1 MLMKWK
7 SLFAAAL
14 SAAVTLPAW
23 AQDATG
29 GGIPSLS
36 FSFANNRDGS
46 KLSVVDGTSV
56 TAKTALGVEPVP
68 ANKWIE
74 LFDSDVDPDV
84 GKNAIDNTE
93 TISANDERAHNFTLE
108 SDVTVTYS
116 AKNAWSVKDVTDQA
130 SSSIQPFLQSYLDD
144 GDNPAV
150 DGNTVGA
157 KFTVTGIPFDS
168 YDVIIYFATDK
179 EFAVGNSG
187 GNGFKPITVN
197 GTAYSWTQWQSETD
211 PGYLVSD
218 AASTA
223 VFGSAPESTAI
234 LGKNAIRIPALSGDL
249 SVVGAVSDG
258 QTSKRCSIAA
268 FQIVEAKPSF
278 NINFAQT
285 AGDPYDVPASGAY
298 GLAPVPGAFWQNIY
312 GASGTDVPLSLE
324 AYGLHTDAKLTFSAP
339 GTWRFPNGT
348 QVKDPIL
355 RGFLGTHT
363 NAANGSTVS
372 VSDIPFTQ
380 YDVIVYFA
388 TNEENAVF
396 QPVTI
401 NGKAYTWDAETQATV
416 EGEATFGASGGN
428 VAIYGTNALRIPGLT
443 GDLTLATG
451 AQTVKTETE
460 PFKTGNLCGIQIVCT
475 GEVTDAAVPLERN
488 PTISV
493 NFARGRSDGNPIVS
507 EVAGLETQ
515 ALAVV
520 PADAWT
526 NLYPSNTDCD
536 DTVTLSSIWKADLT
550 VPVRVSYQANGTWS
564 DNVEGRP
571 AFLKTF
577 LGDGTYGNKIGSDIL
592 VSQIPFSEYE
602 VIVYLATDTDAVAF
616 LPVEIN
622 DTLYK
627 GNGTDATVEATAITE
642 TYGDSS
648 VLTPTEGVNVIRVGG
663 LSDDLRIKGSTQI
676 RSNNVLSG
684 RCNIAAFQ
692 IVCTGEVIDPEG
704 PDRDVISLNY
714 ASGTNNAAVPDT
726 AQLYGLEAAPGTAW
740 ADLTGA
746 PASTQN
752 FTAAYGASIGQMS
765 TTFSAGGTYQY
776 GADQNVNPFMRGYLD
791 DNSGDNGYN
800 HVSISVPNIPF
811 DLYDVIVYTA
821 VEQSSQ
827 DFKPVQVNGTY
838 YTFDDA
844 ANGDWRTEAVEAG
857 GASFGQGNQ
866 PIAKIGVNAI
876 RVNNQDAQELSV
888 NGQSGGNG
896 HRGGIAAIQ
905 IIERPVQ
912 EITVNTEMT
921 AQQVFAQSLPGRATK
936 LAFAE
941 GGAITG
947 AVNLSGVAVDL
958 TQVASSPFTGNLT
971 VDANTKLYLPAGT
984 RTYALTTG
992 TVTGSLAAAN
1002 VFIGG
1007 TAIPANA
1014 MTQDGANLTFNI
1026 EITYEW
1032 TGAGGDNLWST
1043 AGNWLS
1049 GVVPGADSEVTI
1061 PLADGARKTITLT
1074 EGAVAGSLTITGP
1087 ASGTATLAIE
1097 GAETAALTID
1107 GQMATSGNVTVTQS
1121 ANITV
1126 NGTSQMGDGKPIPTN
1141 QVVQASFQVN
1151 GANATY
1157 TIESGALAVQGSG
1170 SQAGDV
1176 SVSNGAILEVGTKGE
1191 LSAARVVVSY
1201 YGNSTEPVIRTGT
1214 LRIAGQATFSTRVAF
1229 RNDGLTMELAGGT
1242 MTTPSVSTFSGLA
1255 VSADSKLAAPEGK
1268 ELTVSGTTK
1277 ALTGAGDL
1285 TLQGKVDLS
1294 ATITTAYTGELIA
1307 AANSTVTLGENRPKL
1322 SVLEDATVN
1331 ITPTAEEQAAGRIA
1345 FGTSMT
1351 AVPSATFTVEGVD
1364 AVTPEVD
1371 NGTLTLSWAASTA
1384 TLATTGD
1391 WSAPNWTV
1399 GETTGQAAPE
1409 SGVVVLDG
1417 TAEGGITVTLDTAI
1431 PADITTINV
1440 RGDVTLVATG
1450 QQATLPTC
1458 INVEDGATLGV
1469 DADFAKAEGSAW
1481 PATWAIPENT
1491 TLRIT
1496 GDGFDFGGITV
1507 DHNQYI
1513 QVYADL
1519 EVTATGTADTVA
1531 LIDPANNLWCRG
1543 KVTVSCDYVTLKKL
1557 YWLDDVTDGLTVTGD
1572 NVTIEGLRQVDGSE
1586 GLTLSGNNVT
1596 ITGYTQG
1603 FAFADGAT
1611 ITSSGTGNVLDG
1623 VTDWPNTFTVT
1634 SGDLTIDSCTS
1645 LKGALL
1651 SNGATLKLASDWAA
1665 GQELHVS
1672 TKAGDS
1678 SVMGLDMSAVAAVNR
1693 PTLARYDSSSNALP
1707 KNLLI
1712 ASSAEEDEAG
1722 EIRIALMAA
1731 SKPVLPA
1738 GGLAVTVTPA
1748 TEGVVWNAVA
1758 TIEENALVIRNVV
1771 LKPVLPEGSTLSE
1784 TATAA
1789 LNKAATEAGITGEY
1803 AVAITTGVETVTV
1816 TTAEAVARLQEV
1828 LDCFT
1833 GVATGDSASNT
1844 VTVAY
1849 DFGIVD
1855 IKRNADG
1862 NGWTVTAKVQG
1873 AAGAE
1878 ADFAAG
1884 NVYTL
1889 TVNGAPAADASATVG
1904 ENGTVTFTVPD
1915 ALVAGETCTLGVSV
1929 SRTAQQL

>member
-84 GKNAIDNTE
+84 GKNAINNTE
-93 TISANDERAHNFTLE
+93 TISANDKRAHNFTLGR
-108 SDVTVTYS
+108 DVKVTYS
-116 AKNAWSVKDVTDQA
+116 AKNAWSVKAVADQA

-249 SVVGAVSDG
+249 TVTGPVGDG
-258 QTSKRCSIAA
+258 NTNKRCSIAA

-285 AGDPYDVPASGAY
+285 ADDPYDVPASGAY

-622 DTLYK
+622 GTLYK
-627 GNGTDATVEATAITE
+627 GNGTDATVEAIAITE
-642 TYGDSS
+642 TYGNSS

-663 LSDDLRIKGSTQI
+663 LSGDLRIKGSTQI

-704 PDRDVISLNY
+704 PDRGVISLNY

-765 TTFSAGGTYQY
+765 TTFSAGGTYSY
-776 GADQNVNPFMRGYLD
+776 DADLTVNPFMRGYLD
-791 DNSGDNGYN
+791 DSDGSNGYN

-821 VEQSSQ
+821 VELSYQ

-844 ANGDWRTEAVEAG
+844 ANGDWRTEAVEAD

-888 NGQSGGNG
+888 NGQSGGDG

-912 EITVNTEMT
+912 EITVNTETT
-921 AQQVFAQSLPGRATK
+921 AQQVFAQSLPGRVPK

-958 TQVASSPFTGNLT
+958 TQVAASPFSGALT

-984 RTYALTTG
+984 RTYTLTTG
-992 TVTGSLAAAN
+992 TVAGTLAAAN

-1007 TAIPANA
+1007 TAIPADA
-1014 MTQDGANLTFNI
+1014 MKQNGANLTFDI
-1026 EITYEW
+1026 EVSYNW
-1032 TGAGGDNLWST
+1032 TGAAGDKLWST
-1043 AGNWLS
+1043 AANWSGNA
-1049 GVVPGADSEVTI
+1049 VPKADSEVTVS
-1061 PLADGARKTITLT
+1061 LNADDAKTIVIDTAEATANLFYISGPQT
-1074 EGAVAGSLTITGP
+1074 GSAMLEIVAAENVEGAKLTVVDKM
-1087 ASGTATLAIE
+1087 
-1097 GAETAALTID
+1097 LT
-1107 GQMATSGNVTVTQS
+1107 TGNVTVTQS

-1126 NGTSQMGDGKPIPTN
+1126 NGTSQMGDGSSIPSKY
-1141 QVVQASFQVN
+1141 VVQAGFQVN

-1157 TIESGALAVQGSG
+1157 TIESGTLAVQGSG

-1176 SVSNGAILEVGTKGE
+1176 SVSNEATLEVGEAGSLYAAQAITSYFGNAT
-1191 LSAARVVVSY
+1191 SAAS
-1201 YGNSTEPVIRTGT
+1201 GT
-1214 LRIAGQATFSTRVAF
+1214 LSIAGTANFSTQM
-1229 RNDGLTMELAGGT
+1229 GLSSQNFTVELAGVGPLTTPLVDTYNGLRVSSSEGALLQAPENGT
-1242 MTTPSVSTFSGLA
+1242 MT
-1255 VSADSKLAAPEGK
+1255 
-1268 ELTVSGTTK
+1268 VSGRNGS
-1277 ALTGAGDL
+1277 ALAGAGDL
-1285 TLQGKVDLS
+1285 SLQGAVNLS
-1294 ATITTAYTGELIA
+1294 STITADYTGELTA
-1307 AANSTVTLGENRPKL
+1307 VANSTVTLGENRPKL
-1322 SVLEDATVN
+1322 SVVEGATVN
-1331 ITPTAEEQAAGRIA
+1331 ITPTAEEQASGVVSFA
-1345 FGTSMT
+1345 TSMT

-1371 NGTLTLSWAASTA
+1371 NGTLTLSWEASTA

-1391 WSAPNWTV
+1391 WSAANWTV
-1399 GETTGQAAPE
+1399 GETTGQAAPT

-1417 TAEGGITVTLDTAI
+1417 TENPIAVTLDTPI
-1431 PADITTINV
+1431 PAAITTINV
-1440 RGDVTLVATG
+1440 RGDVTLVASG
-1450 QQATLPTC
+1450 NQPTLPTC
-1458 INVEDGATLGV
+1458 INVEDDATLGV
-1469 DADFAKAEGSAW
+1469 GANFAKA
-1481 PATWAIPENT
+1481 PAHY
-1491 TLRIT
+1491 
-1496 GDGFDFGGITV
+1496 G
-1507 DHNQYI
+1507 
-1513 QVYADL
+1513 
-1519 EVTATGTADTVA
+1519 
-1531 LIDPANNLWCRG
+1531 
-1543 KVTVSCDYVTLKKL
+1543 
-1557 YWLDDVTDGLTVTGD
+1557 
-1572 NVTIEGLRQVDGSE
+1572 
-1586 GLTLSGNNVT
+1586 
-1596 ITGYTQG
+1596 
-1603 FAFADGAT
+1603 
-1611 ITSSGTGNVLDG
+1611 
-1623 VTDWPNTFTVT
+1623 
-1634 SGDLTIDSCTS
+1634 
-1645 LKGALL
+1645 
-1651 SNGATLKLASDWAA
+1651 
-1665 GQELHVS
+1665 
-1672 TKAGDS
+1672 
-1678 SVMGLDMSAVAAVNR
+1678 
-1693 PTLARYDSSSNALP
+1693 
-1707 KNLLI
+1707 
-1712 ASSAEEDEAG
+1712 
-1722 EIRIALMAA
+1722 
-1731 SKPVLPA
+1731 
-1738 GGLAVTVTPA
+1738 
-1748 TEGVVWNAVA
+1748 
-1758 TIEENALVIRNVV
+1758 
-1771 LKPVLPEGSTLSE
+1771 
-1784 TATAA
+1784 
-1789 LNKAATEAGITGEY
+1789 
-1803 AVAITTGVETVTV
+1803 
-1816 TTAEAVARLQEV
+1816 
-1828 LDCFT
+1828 
-1833 GVATGDSASNT
+1833 
-1844 VTVAY
+1844 
-1849 DFGIVD
+1849 
-1855 IKRNADG
+1855 
-1862 NGWTVTAKVQG
+1862 
-1873 AAGAE
+1873 
-1878 ADFAAG
+1878 
-1884 NVYTL
+1884 
-1889 TVNGAPAADASATVG
+1889 
-1904 ENGTVTFTVPD
+1904 
-1915 ALVAGETCTLGVSV
+1915 
-1929 SRTAQQL
+1929 